1 MRWFSGP
8 LEPWTGTAVANV
20 CGESAIDCRY
30 ADLLT
35 IKGCPP
41 GQTFQFIAGVLKM
54 RHTISVLVEN
64 EFGVLTRIAGLFS
77 GRGFNIESLSVAP
90 TLDPTISRMT
100 IVTSGDDRIIEQVNK
115 QLNKL
120 IDTIKVIDFTNE
132 DFIEREMALIKV
144 TAEES
149 TRAEILRICDIF
161 RGKVVDVTPKCY
173 TVEVTGS
180 PVKVNAIV
188 DLLRPMGIKELVRS
202 GPVVLGRG
210 PKGWKGN

>member
-1 MRWFSGP
+1 
-8 LEPWTGTAVANV
+8 
-20 CGESAIDCRY
+20 
-30 ADLLT
+30 
-35 IKGCPP
+35 
-41 GQTFQFIAGVLKM
+41 M

-64 EFGVLTRIAGLFS
+64 EFGVLSRIVGLFS

-100 IVTSGDDRIIEQVNK
+100 IVTSGDDRILEQISK

-120 IDTIKVIDFTNE
+120 IDTIKIIDFTGE
-132 DFIEREMALIKV
+132 DFVEREMALIKV
-144 TAEES
+144 TAEEA
-149 TRAEILRICDIF
+149 TRAEVLRICDIF

-180 PVKVNAIV
+180 PVKVNAII
-188 DLLRPMGIKELVRS
+188 DLLRPLGIKELVRS